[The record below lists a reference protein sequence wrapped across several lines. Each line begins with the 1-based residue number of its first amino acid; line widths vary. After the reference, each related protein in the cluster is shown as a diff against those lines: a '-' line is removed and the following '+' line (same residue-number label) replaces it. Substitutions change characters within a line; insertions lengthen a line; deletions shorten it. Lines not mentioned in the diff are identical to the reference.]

1 MQKVKIFS
9 FRAVDCSYNANVPHR
24 ESSFSEIQMNRAAAE
39 NVINDFIKDKQVISI
54 TPSISTVRHH
64 NNGGYDT
71 ENIIYTIVY
80 EEESEKWYA
89 VTRWCT
95 EDVIAAAEQQGLT
108 LTEEQAAKWW
118 KKNERSF
125 SEMLVE
131 DGNERLSYM
140 NFEEEN
146 DSGER

>member
-9 FRAVDCSYNANVPHR
+9 FRAVDCSYDRNAPYGK
-24 ESSFSEIQMNRAAAE
+24 SSFSEIQMNRAAIE
-39 NVINDFIKDKQVISI
+39 NVINDFIKDKKVVSI
-54 TPSISTVRHH
+54 TPSISTVLHH

-80 EEESEKWYA
+80 EEGERWYA
-89 VTRWCT
+89 VTRWCV
-95 EDVIAAAEQQGLT
+95 EDVIAAAEQQGIT
-108 LTEEQAAKWW
+108 LTEEQAARWW

-140 NFEEEN
+140 NFEEDDN
-146 DSGER
+146 DGER

>member
-9 FRAVDCSYNANVPHR
+9 FRAVDCSYDRNAPYGK
-24 ESSFSEIQMNRAAAE
+24 SSFSEIQMNRAAIE
-39 NVINDFIKDKQVISI
+39 NVINDFIKDKKVVSI

-80 EEESEKWYA
+80 EEGERWYA
-89 VTRWCT
+89 VTRWCV
-95 EDVIAAAEQQGLT
+95 EDVIAAAEQQGIT
-108 LTEEQAAKWW
+108 LTEEQAARWW

-140 NFEEEN
+140 NFEEDDN
-146 DSGER
+146 DGER

>member
-1 MQKVKIFS
+1 MV
-9 FRAVDCSYNANVPHR
+9 
-24 ESSFSEIQMNRAAAE
+24 
-39 NVINDFIKDKQVISI
+39 SI

-80 EEESEKWYA
+80 EEGERWYA
-89 VTRWCT
+89 VTRWCV
-95 EDVIAAAEQQGLT
+95 EDVIAAAEQQGIT
-108 LTEEQAAKWW
+108 LTEEQAARWW

-140 NFEEEN
+140 NFEEDDN
-146 DSGER
+146 DGER